1 MFPFTL
7 ILLMRLSLLGQIL
20 NPGFESWTF
29 GVPDNWQVDNGGGM
43 VPVTRS
49 IIAHSD
55 SFSVKG
61 ASVLPPS
68 SSHAWPPV
76 IVSGSDGEGFPI
88 SYRPTSLNGFYI
100 YSPGPYR
107 DTFYVRVTLTAYDTV
122 SGEDMV
128 IGYGFFRTNATTSS
142 WADFSANI
150 DYSSDAVP
158 EVAHIRAEIG
168 VNLNVGQSY
177 FYLDDLSFTP
187 VVGVQD
193 PEENLPSKYALSQNF
208 PNPFNP
214 NTTIRFSLPQS
225 NYVTMKVFNVLGEE
239 VASLVSQVLLAG
251 AHTADW
257 NAGKME
263 SGIYF
268 YRIRAGAFSDV
279 KKMLYLK

>member
-1 MFPFTL
+1 
-7 ILLMRLSLLGQIL
+7 
-20 NPGFESWTF
+20 
-29 GVPDNWQVDNGGGM
+29 
-43 VPVTRS
+43 
-49 IIAHSD
+49 
-55 SFSVKG
+55 
-61 ASVLPPS
+61 
-68 SSHAWPPV
+68 
-76 IVSGSDGEGFPI
+76 
-88 SYRPTSLNGFYI
+88 
-100 YSPGPYR
+100 
-107 DTFYVRVTLTAYDTV
+107 VTLTAYDTV